1 MTLADDLKPL
11 VNAIRAIPGELG
23 LRPHTISVLLG
34 TWSGDHTGEGT
45 ETASSTAILESA
57 QNPKVRWLKQEER
70 ALADLPEGSCE
81 IGPLTPSYPGGGF
94 TLSTITSF
102 DRGETLHLRIVGPQH
117 PSGAV
122 YRVTKINA
130 DHALHYTLQAVPVS
144 SA

>member
-11 VNAIRAIPGELG
+11 VNAVRAIPGEMG
-23 LRPHTISVLLG
+23 LRPHSVTAKLG
-34 TWSGDHTGEGT
+34 EWNGSHTGEGA
-45 ETASSTAILESA
+45 ETVTSTTLLESG

-70 ALADLPEGSCE
+70 ALSDLPEGACE
-81 IGPLTPSYPGGGF
+81 IGPLTPGLGLDLDTVTATDAGQ
-94 TLSTITSF
+94 
-102 DRGETLHLRIVGPQH
+102 TLHLRIVGPQH
-117 PSGAV
+117 PSGAI